1 MYLMR
6 RTYGSRAFFTLSS
19 EWEEKRKKTPQCY
32 VSVALLLRNMLSEWA
47 WNMQCFI
54 EATVFH
60 YSKSSLSL
68 VKTHKKKKKIGL
80 HMHVVAL
87 RKIFYYNII
96 VFLIVVITL
105 QLLLISLHRIST
117 TRICHSLSPELK
129 YTSVCCCV
137 VQPTSVA
144 YYPGSLKRLLV
155 LRNLSIVVCEIS
167 TLQFIS
173 ETENFPKWIFSSN
186 HR

>member
-1 MYLMR
+1 MR
-6 RTYGSRAFFTLSS
+6 REGKKNTSMLCVCGITF
-19 EWEEKRKKTPQCY
+19 EKYAER
-32 VSVALLLRNMLSEWA
+32 VSLGYAMFHWGDRFSLLE
-47 WNMQCFI
+47 
-54 EATVFH
+54 
-60 YSKSSLSL
+60 KLSL
-68 VKTHKKKKKIGL
+68 VKTHKKKKIGL

-117 TRICHSLSPELK
+117 TRICHSFSPELK

-173 ETENFPKWIFSSN
+173 ETEKFTKWNFSSN